1 MNNIYR
7 SIPRSGDVSWV
18 ADPSANWRADYPE
31 SGQPVTDLIALLSL
45 YGLSPLVCGTMS
57 TTALTKVWEPMV
69 LFEVR
74 TAPTTARGLSVVNL
88 GWSMEEVIE
97 TRMRLRVFEEDWDAP
112 GMEAYDAL

>member
-1 MNNIYR
+1 
-7 SIPRSGDVSWV
+7 
-18 ADPSANWRADYPE
+18 
-31 SGQPVTDLIALLSL
+31 
-45 YGLSPLVCGTMS
+45 
-57 TTALTKVWEPMV
+57 MV

-74 TAPTTARGLSVVNL
+74 TAPTTARGLSVANL

>member
-1 MNNIYR
+1 MHNIYR
-7 SIPRSGDVSWV
+7 SIPRSDDASWV
-18 ADPSANWRADYPE
+18 ADPSADWRAEYPE
-31 SGQPVTDLIALLSL
+31 SGQPVTDIIALLGL
-45 YGLSPLVCGTMS
+45 YGLGPLMCGTAS
-57 TTALTKVWEPMV
+57 TTALREVWEPMV

-74 TAPTTARGLSVVNL
+74 TAPSTARSPAVATL